1 MKTIAVRELQK
12 KIKETVDDAQKD
24 RVVIT
29 RQGKPAAVMV
39 GVEGQDW
46 ESVVLETDPAF
57 WKLISKRRKEATIS
71 FRELKTRINGKI

>member
-12 KIKETVDDAQKD
+12 KIKETVDEAQKD